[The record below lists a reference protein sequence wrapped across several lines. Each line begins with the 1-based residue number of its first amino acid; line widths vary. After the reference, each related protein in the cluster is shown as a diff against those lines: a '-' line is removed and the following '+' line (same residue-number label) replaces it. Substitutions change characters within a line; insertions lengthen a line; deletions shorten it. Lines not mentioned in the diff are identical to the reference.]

1 MRLLPSLRRWA
12 RLLAMLALVAAIA
25 PAVASASATAQA
37 APVQLV
43 ICTAE
48 GLVTLDLG
56 GDRPADPTHH
66 AAAEPCLACLRADVA
81 LPPPP
86 GLALPPPSSVALP
99 AASPAAVHATPG
111 APPHARPDATGP
123 PGRG

>member
-1 MRLLPSLRRWA
+1 MELLPSLRRWA
-12 RLLAMLALVAAIA
+12 RMLAMLAVVAAVA
-25 PAVASASATAQA
+25 PAIASARAPAQA
-37 APVQLV
+37 APVQIV

-66 AAAEPCLACLRADVA
+66 AAAEPCLACLRADLA

-86 GLALPPPSSVALP
+86 ASALPPPSSVALP
-99 AASPAAVHATPG
+99 APSPVAVHAAPG

-123 PGRG
+123 PGHG